1 MLRLVFA
8 TGTEPGKWFE
18 RYRSNSDYGELVT
31 LDADDALASLLGG
44 EADLA
49 LTRIPA
55 EGADP
60 RIDDSFHLVRLYE
73 EAPGIAVPK
82 DSVYAEVGEEIEP
95 SDVSEEHLNYRIGDD
110 AKVDVE
116 AVRTGLQVVGANVG
130 IVIAPRPLLKV
141 LSKKQVVPLA
151 FNDPTVARTAI
162 ALVWRKDRDG
172 EDIQAFVGVA
182 KGRTKNSSRGTA
194 VKLSAREKTKA
205 KQARREAAAK
215 GQGGQGGQGKGQQSA
230 QKTTSSRSRSGNK
243 RADQGRKTKP
253 LPKSKKSSQ
262 RRKRRK

>member
-18 RYRSNSDYGELVT
+18 RYRSNPDYGELVT
-31 LDADDALASLLGG
+31 LDADDALAILLGD

-215 GQGGQGGQGKGQQSA
+215 GQGGQGKGQQSA